1 MTPLPTLALAGCLAG
16 TLATASVQLAGAQGP
31 SFAETQWRFAMD
43 QWGLGRAFRCR
54 SDACSGEVEIY
65 LRAKVG
71 FCNCATGVADDDEI
85 DRVSDFELLGGRVTP
100 VKAGEAV
107 EIGSL
112 KGRAREFVIESSYG
126 VRRSMITIALAAKC
140 DAVVATITSDRRL
153 EPADMR
159 AAMTFLRS
167 DLVSRWVEAST
178 GLQ

>member
-16 TLATASVQLAGAQGP
+16 TLATASLQQACAQGP

-54 SDACSGEVEIY
+54 SDACTGE
-65 LRAKVG
+65 VG

-112 KGRAREFVIESSYG
+112 KGRAREFVIEGSYG

-140 DAVVATITSDRRL
+140 DAVVATITSDRPL
-153 EPADMR
+153 EPADTR